1 MKQIFTLIICALVAS
16 NLQAQTDCTGGRYF
30 TENLFS
36 TVDVTEGVTFGNNN
50 ALGGGPVDLKMDVY
64 EPTGDT
70 ETGRAVVIMQF
81 GGSFIAGSRGDV
93 ASQCEYFAKLGYVA
107 IAPDYRVGFFF
118 PSEITTTLA
127 VLRAA
132 HDMKAAVRYL
142 RKTVAEDGNPYGIDP
157 ERIIIGGISAGAIGA
172 IHAAYFDDDA
182 EIPAYMENDTA
193 GLGGVEGNSGSP
205 GYSSEVLGVLSYS
218 GAIGDSA
225 WINSGDAP
233 IISVHE
239 DGDDV
244 VPYDTREVSVSGFP
258 TGLTASGS
266 RDVHARARNV
276 GLNNCL
282 HTFAGVNN
290 HVGYLMGG
298 FNEDVKIAVTQF
310 LGNLACGTPTSCA
323 ETQFVGIGENEIRT
337 IGVYPNPAN
346 DVLKFRTD
354 EVGTVE
360 IIDALGRT
368 VLSRPAGLGQN
379 QVDISELPKGAYVM
393 MFNGTTI
400 GTARFIKE

>member
-1 MKQIFTLIICALVAS
+1 MKQLFTLIICALVAS

-36 TVDVTEGVTFGNNN
+36 TVDVTEAVTFGNNN
-50 ALGGGPVDLKMDVY
+50 ALGSGPVDLKMDVY

-193 GLGGVEGNSGSP
+193 GLGGVEGNSGTP

-225 WINSGDAP
+225 WINTGDAP

-298 FNEDVKIAVTQF
+298 FNADVKTAVTEF
-310 LGNLACGTPTSCA
+310 LGNLACGTPTNCA
-323 ETQFVGIGENEIRT
+323 ETQFVGIGENEVRT

-346 DVLKFRTD
+346 NVLKFRTD

-360 IIDALGRT
+360 IIDAIGRT